1 MNDLDSSNVLY
12 DEDFEINEEE
22 KVDSSRDVQYH
33 DNAPASTLFSNND
46 WELEFQEDRPA
57 T

>member
-1 MNDLDSSNVLY
+1 MMNMNDLDSSNVLY

-46 WELEFQEDRPA
+46 
-57 T
+57 